1 MSARRRASRGRAA
14 RGFSLVEVLLASV
27 VLALGLSIAY
37 AALRTASGSA
47 ARASAAAA
55 DAEALRAVQGLLRR
69 QLGGARPQPFG
80 LDPSTAAPR
89 VFAADARRLLW
100 VSPLP
105 AHLSPGGAHAQRLQL
120 VPDGRGMLRLE
131 YAFVPV
137 QGGVQLAAAG
147 AREPEV
153 LLEGIRAGRFAWR
166 TLGPDGTLAPDW
178 SDADW
183 PTEAEL
189 PRLLQ
194 LELELDGG
202 RHWPTLVVAVPA
214 SGLPALAVYTGAER
228 GPDGEALR

>member
-1 MSARRRASRGRAA
+1 MSPRLPARRA

-47 ARASAAAA
+47 ARANAAAA
-55 DAEALRAVQGLLRR
+55 DAESLRAVQGLLRR

-80 LDPSTAAPR
+80 LDPGTAAPR
-89 VFAADARRLLW
+89 VFAAEARKLLW

-120 VPDGRGMLRLE
+120 VPDGAGGLRLE

-137 QGGVQLAAAG
+137 QGGVQLPGAEG

-153 LLEGIRAGRFAWR
+153 LLEGIREGRFAWR
-166 TLGPDGTLAPDW
+166 TLGPDGALERDW
-178 SDADW
+178 NDGAW
-183 PTEAEL
+183 PREAEL
-189 PRLLQ
+189 PRLLRI
-194 LELELDGG
+194 ELELDGG
-202 RHWPTLVVAVPA
+202 RRWPPLVVAVPA
-214 SGLPALAVYTGAER
+214 SGLPPLAVYSGESR
-228 GPDGEALR
+228 GPDGEVLR